1 MSENNDLNTLSG
13 DEIELLFPW
22 YIAGTLD
29 EPDRRRVEAYLE
41 AHPEAA
47 AQLELIREEQE
58 ETILS
63 NESLGS
69 PSAAA
74 LGRLMHEINADS
86 AKPSLATQA
95 KSGIMGVLDNF
106 IAGLSPGA
114 LRWTGA
120 GALVLLIAQ
129 AVIIGGLLGP
139 GDQSP
144 NNYQTA
150 TGTEQTAAEGTFLLI
165 KFAPGA
171 TAEQIGQLMSD
182 EDARI
187 VDGPKPGGFYKVK
200 IASRELSE
208 ADIDATLKKI
218 TNLRNIVEQVL
229 VAD

>member
-86 AKPSLATQA
+86 AKPSLTAQA
-95 KSGIMGVLDNF
+95 KSSIMGVLDNF
-106 IAGLSPGA
+106 IAGLSPGGCRICR
-114 LRWTGA
+114 L
-120 GALVLLIAQ
+120 
-129 AVIIGGLLGP
+129 AV
-139 GDQSP
+139 
-144 NNYQTA
+144 
-150 TGTEQTAAEGTFLLI
+150 
-165 KFAPGA
+165 
-171 TAEQIGQLMSD
+171 
-182 EDARI
+182 DARHRARWATQRSPR
-187 VDGPKPGGFYKVK
+187 VGRPRRRKRRPDRRQQPLLQARHLSLAAPERPLRTRGGCRRP
-200 IASRELSE
+200 A
-208 ADIDATLKKI
+208 
-218 TNLRNIVEQVL
+218 
-229 VAD
+229 